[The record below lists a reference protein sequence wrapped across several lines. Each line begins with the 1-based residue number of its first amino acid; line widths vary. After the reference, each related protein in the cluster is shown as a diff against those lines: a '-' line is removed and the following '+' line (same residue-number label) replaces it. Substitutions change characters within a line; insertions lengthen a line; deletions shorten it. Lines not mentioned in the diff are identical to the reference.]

1 MARRA
6 TLDRGTSGP
15 GAAFR
20 VEEGDLPPDPAPR
33 RGTRSAARP
42 WGGSGGRWFVWV
54 LRVVAWAVL
63 LVIGYRGVVA
73 IIDGSRTTTAG
84 AAQSASHGTT
94 GFPQLTAEAYALNFA
109 SIYLNFSPAMAGRRS
124 AELSA
129 YLPASATASGNEL
142 GWNGAGTEHLQA
154 EQVASITLLNARS
167 AMVNVLAEVNNKMIE
182 LGVPVYASGGALVVS
197 GEPAILAP
205 PARAVL
211 PTASPVNSDNSAVSA
226 LSSQLPP
233 FFRAYASGAGVTLG
247 RFLASGA
254 HVKGLGGA
262 VSFGSISNITA
273 PYGGNIRHITVVVN
287 WSIASSG
294 AAPHAPAIAT
304 SPALLQVTYRMTV
317 VRHGT
322 SWYVLSIGAS
332 PLSPGPP

>member
-6 TLDRGTSGP
+6 TLDRGTSWST
-15 GAAFR
+15 
-20 VEEGDLPPDPAPR
+20 EDDDLPPDPSPQR
-33 RGTRSAARP
+33 RARSAARP

-54 LRVVAWAVL
+54 LRVVAWAVV

-84 AAQSASHGTT
+84 AAPSAAHST
-94 GFPQLTAEAYALNFA
+94 GYPQLGAEAYALNFA
-109 SIYLNFSPAMAGRRS
+109 SVYLNFSPGTASRR
-124 AELSA
+124 ATELSA
-129 YLPASATASGNEL
+129 YLPSSTTASSNQL
-142 GWNGAGTEHLQA
+142 GWDGAGTEHLQA
-154 EQVASITLLNARS
+154 EQVASIRVLNAHS
-167 AMVNVLAEVNNKMIE
+167 AVVNVLAEVNNKMLE
-182 LGVPVYASGGALVVS
+182 LGVPVYASGGAMVVS

-211 PTASPVNSDNSAVSA
+211 PSATQVNSDQTAVSA
-226 LSSQLPP
+226 LTSQLPP
-233 FFRAYASGAGVTLG
+233 FFRAYASGEGITLG
-247 RFLASGA
+247 RFLATGA

-262 VSFGSISNITA
+262 VSFGSIQTITA
-273 PYGGNIRHITVVVN
+273 PYGGNTRHITVVVN
-287 WSIASSG
+287 WNIASSG
-294 AAPHAPAIAT
+294 AAPHAPPIAT
-304 SPALLQVTYRMTV
+304 SPAGLQVTYRMTV

>member
-1 MARRA
+1 
-6 TLDRGTSGP
+6 
-15 GAAFR
+15 
-20 VEEGDLPPDPAPR
+20 
-33 RGTRSAARP
+33 
-42 WGGSGGRWFVWV
+42 
-54 LRVVAWAVL
+54 
-63 LVIGYRGVVA
+63 
-73 IIDGSRTTTAG
+73 
-84 AAQSASHGTT
+84 
-94 GFPQLTAEAYALNFA
+94 
-109 SIYLNFSPAMAGRRS
+109 
-124 AELSA
+124 
-129 YLPASATASGNEL
+129 
-142 GWNGAGTEHLQA
+142 
-154 EQVASITLLNARS
+154 
-167 AMVNVLAEVNNKMIE
+167 MVNVLAEVNNKMIE

-211 PTASPVNSDNSAVSA
+211 PTVSPVNSDNSAVSA

-247 RFLASGA
+247 RFLAPGA
-254 HVKGLGGA
+254 RVKGLGGA

-294 AAPHAPAIAT
+294 AAPHAPPIAT
-304 SPALLQVTYRMTV
+304 SPATLQVTYRMTV

>member
-6 TLDRGTSGP
+6 TLDRGTPGP
-15 GAAFR
+15 GAGTLA
-20 VEEGDLPPDPAPR
+20 EDDYLPPDPSPR
-33 RGTRSAARP
+33 RGARSAARP

-54 LRVVAWAVL
+54 LRVLAWAVL

-73 IIDGSRTTTAG
+73 IIDGSRTTTTG
-84 AAQSASHGTT
+84 AAPSASHATE
-94 GFPQLTAEAYALNFA
+94 FPQLSAEAYALNFA
-109 SIYLNFSPAMAGRRS
+109 SIYLNFSPATADRRS

-129 YLPASATASGNEL
+129 YLPPSATASSNEL
-142 GWNGAGTEHLQA
+142 GWDGAGTEHLQA
-154 EQVASITLLNARS
+154 EQVASIRVVS
-167 AMVNVLAEVNNKMIE
+167 AHSAIVNVLAEVNNKMIE

-211 PTASPVNSDNSAVSA
+211 PTAPQVNSNQTTVSA
-226 LSSQLPP
+226 LTSQLPP
-233 FFRAYASGAGVTLG
+233 FFRAYASGDGITLG
-247 RFLASGA
+247 RFLAPGA

-262 VSFGSISNITA
+262 VSFNSIQNVTA
-273 PYGGNIRHITVVVN
+273 PFGGNTRHITVVVN
-287 WSIASSG
+287 WNIDSSG
-294 AAPHAPAIAT
+294 AAPHAPPIAT
-304 SPALLQVTYRMTV
+304 SPAGLQVTYRMTV

-332 PLSPGPP
+332 SSSPGPP